1 VTTSV
6 TDLAAPTE
14 VYAAALRGARCTVTV
29 DGREATLPVRRWTAP
44 AGAGDRFLLGHCV
57 GSTIDL
63 GCGPGR
69 LTAELAR
76 RGLRTLGVDVSGE
89 AVAAATARCA
99 PALRADLFGPLPGE
113 GHWGTALLADGNVG
127 IGGAPAAL
135 LRRVRGLVAPG
146 GRVVLDCASPGTG
159 VRVRVVHLR
168 AGGLTSEP
176 FPWAEVG
183 VDALGSLAAD
193 AGLVLTGASSWRGRW
208 VGTLHRP
215 ALEEEENSWCRAVPD

>member
-1 VTTSV
+1 MS
-6 TDLAAPTE
+6 AAVVWEAPPSE
-14 VYAAALRGARCTVTV
+14 VYAAALRGAPCTATI
-29 DGREATLPVRRWTAP
+29 DGRELKLPLRRW
-44 AGAGDRFLLGHCV
+44 AGGITAGDRFLLAHCE
-57 GSTIDL
+57 GPTIDL

-135 LRRVRGLVAPG
+135 LRRVCGLVAPG

-215 ALEEEENSWCRAVPD
+215 ALEEQNSWSS

>member
-1 VTTSV
+1 MTTSV

-76 RGLRTLGVDVSGE
+76 GGARALGVDVSDE
-89 AVAAATARCA
+89 AVHAARARGA
-99 PALRADLFGPLPGE
+99 PAVQADLFGPLPGE
-113 GHWGTALLADGNVG
+113 GRWGTALLADGNIG
-127 IGGAPAAL
+127 IGGDPAL
-135 LRRVRGLVAPG
+135 LLARVRWLVAPG
-146 GRVVLDCASPGTG
+146 GRVVVECGAPGTG
-159 VRVRVVHLR
+159 VRVASVTLR
-168 AGGLTSEP
+168 AGGLVSAD

-183 VDALGSLAAD
+183 CDALGALAAG
-193 AGLVLTGASSWRGRW
+193 AGLVPAGVSRWRRRW
-208 VGTLHRP
+208 VATLTRP
-215 ALEEEENSWCRAVPD
+215 VEDGGARWPR

>member
-1 VTTSV
+1 VELEVPPS
-6 TDLAAPTE
+6 E
-14 VYAAALRGARCTVTV
+14 VYGAALRGAPCTATI
-29 DGREATLPVRRWTAP
+29 DGLDWRVPVRRW
-44 AGAGDRFLLGHCV
+44 AGGITAGDRFLLAHCE
-57 GSTIDL
+57 GPTIDL

-76 RGLRTLGVDVSGE
+76 RGVRTLGVDLSSD
-89 AVAAATARCA
+89 AVEAAAARCA
-99 PALRADLFGPLPGE
+99 PVLHADLFGPLPGE
-113 GHWGTALLADGNVG
+113 GHWRTALLADGNAG

-135 LRRVRGLVAPG
+135 LRRVRGLITPG
-146 GRVVLDCASPGTG
+146 GRVVIDCASPGTG

-193 AGLVLTGASSWRGRW
+193 AGLELAGASGWRGRW
-208 VGTLHRP
+208 VATLHRP
-215 ALEEEENSWCRAVPD
+215 ALEEESSWPC